1 MLLPM
6 SMAKSIYRILPD
18 FGAMVLMRLY
28 GKPMKWNN
36 DVSDILKIFLPAMA
50 FVGRFDQPM
59 TRGQINRMSED
70 IDLDKTHRKGVS
82 L

>member
-1 MLLPM
+1 MQQQNRLFYY
-6 SMAKSIYRILPD
+6 KIV
-18 FGAMVLMRLY
+18 MVLMRLY

-50 FVGRFDQPM
+50 FVGRFDQPL